1 MKKFFI
7 WFTIII
13 LLLGVGYFVY
23 LKFFAASK
31 NIDAMACIPSDAIY
45 IIETS
50 QPIKSWKKIS
60 ESKPWNHI
68 KTQATF
74 SEIAKS
80 ADALDKMIKEHD
92 IIFDAFGDRKV
103 FISAHKTKPNDYD
116 FLYVVDLQGASKI
129 GVIKQAIDMLCKMGG
144 FKTKTKEYK
153 SYQITENLDPETG
166 EILYTSIIEN
176 QLVCSYVGKLVES
189 AINTVDSPY
198 FTKQNKFKDVSNRT
212 GDGGLFKLYL
222 NATYYDDLIACYQQP
237 LDQINIDI
245 SNIIQYAGM
254 TGSVDDDAI
263 RMDGNLNIH
272 DSLDNHLSDMLQFG
286 TGKLGNQEYITN
298 QAAMCMSLGYEKFGD
313 FYEKLDK
320 SMQLNDKDYGT
331 MSSIVNTT
339 EQFLGITLRKNI
351 ISWIGDEVTYVTLS
365 PNDSAKGAD
374 YAIVIH
380 ANKKES
386 MQENMDLIAK
396 RLKRRSLGILKV
408 QTEEY
413 NEHTIKRMKIRGL
426 FRKMFGKM
434 FEKFDMPYYT
444 IIEDRIVF
452 TNTEYN
458 MHRMIDDY
466 TAGNT
471 LAKNDEYNKLIDQF
485 NDNSN
490 VFVYVNMEQY
500 FPLMRTS
507 VKPETYYK
515 MKQNQ
520 KYITC
525 FPKMGFQMT
534 GNGKYYDVKLRL
546 AFNIDEHKMNDSATI
561 TDSVEKVITDD
572 STQVAYANNTK
583 EEHYPNGQIKVEAKM
598 NEENKMHGEY
608 KEYWENGKL
617 KIKGNYENGLKMGV
631 WKYYKE
637 TGEYDR
643 KERFE

>member
-116 FLYVVDLQGASKI
+116 FLYVVDLQGAAKI

-176 QLVCSYVGKLVES
+176 QLVCSYVVKLVES

-198 FTKQNKFKDVSNRT
+198 FTKQEKFKDVSNRT

-263 RMDGNLNIH
+263 KMDGNLNIH
-272 DSLDNHLSDMLQFG
+272 DSMDNHLSDMLQFG

-331 MSSIVNTT
+331 MSKSVNTT

-351 ISWIGDEVTYVTLS
+351 VSWIGDEVTYVTLS
-365 PNDSAKGAD
+365 PNDSAKAAD

-444 IIEDRIVF
+444 IIEDRIIF

-466 TAGNT
+466 AAGNT
-471 LAKNDEYNKLIDQF
+471 LAKNDEYNKLIDKF
-485 NDNSN
+485 NNNSN

-534 GNGKYYDVKLRL
+534 GNGKYYDVKLHL
-546 AFNIDEHKMNDSATI
+546 AFNVDEHKMNDSATI

-572 STQVAYANNTK
+572 STHVAYANNTK

-617 KIKGNYENGLKMGV
+617 KIKGNYENGLKIGV

>member
-1 MKKFFI
+1 
-7 WFTIII
+7 
-13 LLLGVGYFVY
+13 
-23 LKFFAASK
+23 
-31 NIDAMACIPSDAIY
+31 MACIPSDAIY

-50 QPIKSWKKIS
+50 QPIKSWEKIS

-116 FLYVVDLQGASKI
+116 FLYVVDLQGAAKI

-263 RMDGNLNIH
+263 KMDGNLNIH
-272 DSLDNHLSDMLQFG
+272 DSMDNHLSDMLQFG

-331 MSSIVNTT
+331 MSKSVNTT

-351 ISWIGDEVTYVTLS
+351 VSWIGDEVTYVTLS
-365 PNDSAKGAD
+365 PNDSAKAAD

-444 IIEDRIVF
+444 IIEDRIIF

-466 TAGNT
+466 IAGNT

-485 NDNSN
+485 NNNSN

-546 AFNIDEHKMNDSATI
+546 AFNVDEHKMNDSATI
-561 TDSVEKVITDD
+561 TDSAEKVITDD

-583 EEHYPNGQIKVEAKM
+583 EEHYPSGQIKVEAKM